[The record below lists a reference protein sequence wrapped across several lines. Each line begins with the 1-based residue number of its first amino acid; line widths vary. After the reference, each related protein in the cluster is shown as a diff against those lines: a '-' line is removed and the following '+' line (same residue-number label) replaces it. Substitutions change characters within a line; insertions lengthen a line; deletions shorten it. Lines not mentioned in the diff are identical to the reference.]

1 MASNVP
7 QALATEEAQGPQEA
21 IMDCVAFLYEEGKG
35 GSLLRFCGFAVLDD
49 FSGYGFAVSKRTPVP
64 PSSRVDL
71 AVCYGPQFNSFW
83 LHQETE
89 KEAFQLDLAY
99 LKTEDFAD
107 PSDMLDKFHRGT

>member
-21 IMDCVAFLYEEGKG
+21 IMDCVAFFLRG
-35 GSLLRFCGFAVLDD
+35 GERRRELHAVFGFDQFFFLFCGFAVLDD

-83 LHQETE
+83 LH
-89 KEAFQLDLAY
+89 
-99 LKTEDFAD
+99 
-107 PSDMLDKFHRGT
+107 

>member
-35 GSLLRFCGFAVLDD
+35 CENFMRFLVLISFFFSFAVLDD

-83 LHQETE
+83 LH
-89 KEAFQLDLAY
+89 
-99 LKTEDFAD
+99 
-107 PSDMLDKFHRGT
+107 